1 MNVLKKAFLIECRLT
16 FILSKILSYYNNKK
30 SCNLWY
36 YYNCALCLFW
46 RKRWERERLKKYVTY
61 ITHNLYCTW
70 PIGIWD
76 YHSTHEHMVYISC
89 YNNHSLASDK
99 LQFWI
104 EGFDLIF
111 LHNNILEIFILAKKF
126 RIWTLSKCNFKVTLF
141 SACFC

>member
-1 MNVLKKAFLIECRLT
+1 MIISKLFIVPSLKE
-16 FILSKILSYYNNKK
+16 
-30 SCNLWY
+30 
-36 YYNCALCLFW
+36 
-46 RKRWERERLKKYVTY
+46 KRERERLKKYVTY

-76 YHSTHEHMVYISC
+76 YHSTHERMVYISC
-89 YNNHSLASDK
+89 YNNLSLASDK

-141 SACFC
+141 SACFCYDIFFQAIMMLMIVLLHGLHCSIV